1 MCDTISCGRAG
12 PAYSARLNLMKAFI
26 FDLDGTLIDSL
37 ADLAEAVNRMLE
49 QHGYPRAPLS
59 VFPAYIGDGVRA
71 LVTRA
76 LPPHVLETEDIDAR
90 VADYQKHYAD
100 TWHDKTRP
108 YTGMQETLDDL
119 TARGMKL
126 AVLSNKPD
134 HFTKLC
140 CKHFFPNVPF
150 EAVLGARV
158 EVPRKPHP
166 QAALEICGTLDVAP
180 EDCAFIG
187 DSGIDMATAV
197 NAGMLPVGVRWGF
210 RGEAELVEHGA
221 KELVSHPD
229 DLVCLVSN
237 VC

>member
-1 MCDTISCGRAG
+1 
-12 PAYSARLNLMKAFI
+12 MKAFI

-59 VFPAYIGDGVRA
+59 AFPRYIGDGVRA

-76 LPPHVLETEDIDAR
+76 LPQDVLEKEDIEAR
-90 VADYQKHYAD
+90 IADYQRHYAD
-100 TWHDKTRP
+100 TWRSETRP
-108 YTGMQETLDDL
+108 YTGMLETLDDL
-119 TARGMKL
+119 HARGMKL

-140 CKHFFPNVPF
+140 CAHFFPDVPF
-150 EAVLGARV
+150 MPVLGARPG
-158 EVPRKPHP
+158 VPRKPDP
-166 QAALEICGTLDVAP
+166 QAALEICRELQVLP

-210 RGEAELVEHGA
+210 RGEAELLEHGA
-221 KELVSHPD
+221 RELVSHPD
-229 DLVCLVSN
+229 DIVCLVSQ

>member
-1 MCDTISCGRAG
+1 M
-12 PAYSARLNLMKAFI
+12 NAFI

-59 VFPAYIGDGVRA
+59 VFPKYIGDGVRA

-76 LPPHVLETEDIDAR
+76 LPPDVLGKEDIDAR
-90 VADYQKHYAD
+90 VADYQRHYED
-100 TWHDKTRP
+100 TWRSETRP
-108 YTGMQETLDDL
+108 YTGMQETLEDL
-119 TARGMKL
+119 MARGMRV

-140 CKHFFPNVPF
+140 CAHFFPDVPF
-150 EAVLGARV
+150 APVLGARKG
-158 EVPRKPHP
+158 VPRKPDPHS
-166 QAALEICGTLDVAP
+166 ALEICRELQVKPA
-180 EDCAFIG
+180 ECAFVG

-221 KELVSHPD
+221 RKLVSHPD
-229 DLVCLVSN
+229 DLTCLVSG

>member
-1 MCDTISCGRAG
+1 
-12 PAYSARLNLMKAFI
+12 MKVFI

-37 ADLAEAVNRMLE
+37 ADLAEAVNRMLDD
-49 QHGYPRAPLS
+49 HGYPRAPLS
-59 VFPAYIGDGVRA
+59 VFPQYIGDGVRA

-76 LPPHVLETEDIDAR
+76 LPQDVLAKEDIDAR
-90 VADYQKHYAD
+90 IADYQKHYLD

-108 YTGMQETLDDL
+108 YTGMIETLDDL
-119 TARGMKL
+119 LAHGIKL

-140 CKHFFPNVPF
+140 CAHFFPDVPF
-150 EAVLGARV
+150 APVLGARAN
-158 EVPRKPHP
+158 VPRKPDPHG
-166 QAALEICGTLDVAP
+166 ALEICCELGVRP
-180 EDCAFIG
+180 KDCAFIG

-229 DLVCLVSN
+229 DLVCLVSQ